1 MEITNSKIQAIK
13 LANTYCPRSF
23 QSDMK
28 AQNQL
33 SQPGKPAQKK
43 KMKMSINVPSLE
55 AELQM
60 FIFYQSHKSN
70 IHTDENSKARGYI
83 RNNCETQS
91 THCRIPLHYL
101 ISQNNQKKKC
111 AQF

>member
-1 MEITNSKIQAIK
+1 
-13 LANTYCPRSF
+13 
-23 QSDMK
+23 
-28 AQNQL
+28 
-33 SQPGKPAQKK
+33 
-43 KMKMSINVPSLE
+43 MKMSVNVPSLE

-101 ISQNNQKKKC
+101 ISQNNQKKKNVHNFKYINPNF
-111 AQF
+111 AAMPSF

>member
-1 MEITNSKIQAIK
+1 
-13 LANTYCPRSF
+13 
-23 QSDMK
+23 
-28 AQNQL
+28 
-33 SQPGKPAQKK
+33 
-43 KMKMSINVPSLE
+43 MSINVSSLE

-101 ISQNNQKKKC
+101 ISQNNKGKKKC
-111 AQF
+111 TILNISIQILLPCQASSGVEI